1 MRIYQS
7 ITECIGKTPT
17 VRLFRTEEK
26 EHLQGHLF
34 AKLEYCNP
42 SGSVKDRIALA
53 MLSEA
58 EMQGLLKP
66 DTVIVEPT
74 SGNTGIGLAMLAA
87 SKGYRLLIVMPENM
101 SQERK
106 KLLRAYGAELCLTPK
121 EEGMKGAITK
131 AYEIARKHENCF
143 IPAQFMNPANP
154 ACHRKTTGVEIWDDM
169 NGKIDVFL
177 AGVGTGG
184 TISGVG
190 EYLRCKKPEMEIIAV
205 EPECSAVLSGC
216 PAGMHQIQGIGAGF
230 VPDTLNTEIY
240 DRIIQVTE
248 EHAGFMTR
256 QLARTEGMLVGIS
269 SGAVAYAATELA
281 RKPEYQNK
289 NILVLFPDGGERYI
303 STGIFDETI

>member
-7 ITECIGKTPT
+7 ITECIGNTPI
-17 VRLFRTEEK
+17 VQLSRTEER
-26 EHLQGHLF
+26 EHLAGHLF
-34 AKLEYCNP
+34 AKLEYYNP
-42 SGSVKDRIALA
+42 SGSVKDRIAAA
-53 MLSEA
+53 MLTEA

-66 DTVIVEPT
+66 DTVIIEPT
-74 SGNTGIGLAMLAA
+74 SGNTGIGLAMFAA

-121 EEGMKGAITK
+121 EEGMRGAIAK
-131 AYEIARKHENCF
+131 AHEIAGKHKNCF
-143 IPAQFMNPANP
+143 IPAQFVNPANP
-154 ACHRKTTGVEIWDDM
+154 ACHRKTTGVEIWEDM
-169 NGKIDVFL
+169 GGQIDVFV

-190 EYLRCKKPEMEIIAV
+190 EYLRCKKPEIEIIAV
-205 EPECSAVLSGC
+205 EPENSAVLSGC

-240 DRIIQVTE
+240 DRIIRVTDE
-248 EHAGFMTR
+248 KAGCMTR
-256 QLARTEGMLVGIS
+256 QLARTEGLLVGIS
-269 SGAVAYAATELA
+269 SGAAAFAAAELA
-281 RKPEYQNK
+281 KKPEYQNK
-289 NILVLFPDGGERYI
+289 NILLLFPDSGERYI